1 MLQSRPLLKRLHQN
15 RTIVPIY
22 EFRCADCGK
31 KFSTL
36 IGVVSG
42 PDDTACPLCRSA
54 NTAKL
59 VSKFARFRNE
69 DDRIDEIADRLEL
82 MNEPENGSDLRE
94 IVRELGKAGNDDVS
108 EELEQM
114 FEADMEGNGDDL
126 D

>member
-1 MLQSRPLLKRLHQN
+1 M
-15 RTIVPIY
+15 V
-22 EFRCADCGK
+22 AGA
-31 KFSTL
+31 
-36 IGVVSG
+36 
-42 PDDTACPLCRSA
+42 DDTACPHCQSQ

-82 MNEPENGSDLRE
+82 MNEPETGSDLRE
-94 IVRELGKAGNDDVS
+94 IVRELGKAGDDDVS

-114 FEADMEGNGDDL
+114 FEADMEGTGEDL